1 MAKPTPLKVTL
12 SLAQADAIVDE
23 ALRLARKHGLQPL
36 TVAVLDA
43 GGHQIVLKREDGCGI
58 IRVQVATAK
67 AYGALG
73 MGISSRELGEH
84 VADRPVFGNSLSV
97 ISGGRFATVPG
108 GVLVRDGEGRVI
120 GAVGITGDKSAA
132 DEFAAIGGIRSAGLV
147 SDPPEPAADW
157 DR

>member
-12 SLAQADAIVDE
+12 NLAQADAIADE

-108 GVLVRDGEGRVI
+108 GVLIRDGDGRVI
-120 GAVGITGDKSAA
+120 GAVGMTGDKSAA

-157 DR
+157 NR

>member
-1 MAKPTPLKVTL
+1 MAKPKPLKVVL
-12 SLAQADAIVDE
+12 GLAQADAIVDE
-23 ALRLARKHGLQPL
+23 ALRLARKHDLQPL
-36 TVAVLDA
+36 TVTVLDA

-58 IRVQVATAK
+58 IRAQVARAK

-84 VADRPVFGNSLSV
+84 VADRPLFGNSLSV

-108 GVLVRDGEGRVI
+108 GVLVRDGDGNVI

-132 DEFAAIGGIRSAGLV
+132 DEFAAIRGIRSVGLFP
-147 SDPPEPAADW
+147 DPPEPAPDW
-157 DR
+157 NR

>member
-1 MAKPTPLKVTL
+1 MAKPTPLKVL
-12 SLAQADAIVDE
+12 LGLAQADAIADE
-23 ALRLARKHGLQPL
+23 ALRLARQHDLQPL
-36 TVAVLDA
+36 TIAVLDA
-43 GGHQIVLKREDGCGI
+43 GGHQVVLKREDGCGI

-108 GVLVRDGEGRVI
+108 GVLIRDADGNVI
-120 GAVGITGDKSAA
+120 GAVGVTGDKSPA
-132 DEFAAIGGIRSAGLV
+132 DEFVAIGGIRSVGLV
-147 SDPPEPAADW
+147 SDPPEPAAEW
-157 DR
+157 RK

>member
-73 MGISSRELGEH
+73 MGISSRELGAH

-108 GVLVRDGEGRVI
+108 GVLIRDGEGRVI

>member
-1 MAKPTPLKVTL
+1 MAKPKPLTVTL
-12 SLAQADAIVDE
+12 SLAQADAIADE
-23 ALRLARKHGLQPL
+23 ALRLAREHSLQPL

-43 GGHQIVLKREDGCGI
+43 GGHQVVLKREDGCGI
-58 IRVQVATAK
+58 IRVQVACAK

-84 VADRPVFGNSLSV
+84 VAERPIFGNSLSA

-108 GVLVRDGEGRVI
+108 GVLIRNRGGSVI

-132 DEFAAIGGIRSAGLV
+132 DEFAAIGGIKSVGLH
-147 SDPPEPAADW
+147 SDPPEPAPGW
-157 DR
+157 NR

>member
-23 ALRLARKHGLQPL
+23 ALRLARKHELLPL
-36 TVAVLDA
+36 TVVVLDA
-43 GGHQIVLKREDGCGI
+43 GGHQIVAKREDGCGI
-58 IRVQVATAK
+58 MRVQVATAK

-84 VADRPVFGNSLSV
+84 VTDREIFGNSLSA

-108 GVLVRDGEGRVI
+108 GVLIRDAGGNVI
-120 GAVGITGDKSAA
+120 GAVGITGDVSAA
-132 DEFAAIGGIRSAGLV
+132 DEFAAIGGIRSVGLV
-147 SDPPEPAADW
+147 SDPEEPEAEW
-157 DR
+157 NL

>member
-12 SLAQADAIVDE
+12 NLAQADAIADE

-43 GGHQIVLKREDGCGI
+43 GGHPIVLKREDGCGI

-108 GVLVRDGEGRVI
+108 GVLIRDAEGRVI
-120 GAVGITGDKSAA
+120 GAVGITGDKSPA
-132 DEFAAIGGIRSAGLV
+132 DEFAAIGGIKSVGLV
-147 SDPPEPAADW
+147 SDPPEPAPDW
-157 DR
+157 NR

>member
-108 GVLVRDGEGRVI
+108 GVLIRDGEGRVI

>member
-58 IRVQVATAK
+58 MRVQVATAK

-108 GVLVRDGEGRVI
+108 GVLIRDGEGRVI